1 MTEADTIRSMSD
13 IADGK
18 RMFGRTKIMLDYDTI
33 DSGNILEALG
43 RAVAIHNKNAAEIEY
58 LWRYYCGDQPVLNR
72 TKAVRPEINNKIVVN
87 VANEIV
93 SFKVGYQV
101 GEPVQYVS
109 RTTTTEAMNSVMKLN
124 EFMFSEDKAAQ
135 DQEVVEWQ
143 TIGGT
148 AYTVNWVIADCD
160 YWWHKGDQNNGM
172 ETHHVV
178 IVPQAPIFST
188 NMNATNT
195 TEGGYKGSR
204 MYRETIPACA
214 TGIVNAFGSGHIL
227 KFRDGISNR
236 VDTGAVSSGVTQWTG
251 ASGWWGEW
259 ADAYCN
265 LMSEKMVYGAPIT
278 ASGAMDNTVALR
290 QMSAFRL
297 SERLINYNRNNWWLR
312 DVVSSALFAYVSG
325 AGLANASYASAVRG
339 VRPFALLV

>member
-1 MTEADTIRSMSD
+1 M
-13 IADGK
+13 
-18 RMFGRTKIMLDYDTI
+18 
-33 DSGNILEALG
+33 
-43 RAVAIHNKNAAEIEY
+43 
-58 LWRYYCGDQPVLNR
+58 
-72 TKAVRPEINNKIVVN
+72 
-87 VANEIV
+87 
-93 SFKVGYQV
+93 
-101 GEPVQYVS
+101 
-109 RTTTTEAMNSVMKLN
+109 
-124 EFMFSEDKAAQ
+124 
-135 DQEVVEWQ
+135 
-143 TIGGT
+143 
-148 AYTVNWVIADCD
+148 ADCD
-160 YWWHKGDQNNGM
+160 YWINKGDQNNGM
-172 ETHHVV
+172 ETHHVA
-178 IVPQAPIFST
+178 IVPQQPIFSA

-278 ASGAMDNTVALR
+278 ASGAMDNTLALR

-312 DVVSSALFAYVSG
+312 DVVSSAYFAFVGGGGYACTVV
-325 AGLANASYASAVRG
+325 ASSSSG
-339 VRPFALLV
+339 VRPFALLIYSLIRRPIGRLLRGTNVSTQTLSQ